1 MPNERWQADTTHWH
15 LAEDTDVEI
24 LNVIGDHSRMLVAS
38 DARVVFK
45 AADVVATFHAA
56 AAAHGFP
63 ASLLT
68 DNGAVFTAAPRG
80 GRCAI
85 ELETDRLGISMH
97 HSRPYHPQDLRQ
109 GRALSPDAQA
119 VVGQAGDGRKSR

>member
-1 MPNERWQADTTHWH
+1 MLD
-15 LAEDTDVEI
+15 
-24 LNVIGDHSRMLVAS
+24 DHSRFLVAS

-45 AADVVATFHAA
+45 AADVVATFHGA

-68 DNGAVFTAAPRG
+68 DNGAVFTAEPRGG

-85 ELETDRLGISMH
+85 EVETATARDP
-97 HSRPYHPQDLRQ
+97 SRALDPLHPQTCGKVERFH
-109 GRALSPDAQA
+109 R
-119 VVGQAGDGRKSR
+119 RRRSRSRSVTPR